1 MRSATVALLALLSS
15 SCGRA
20 APPAP
25 VPPLTTGTPAA
36 SAPAPAAPSSADAG
50 IAPHTEGARPP
61 VEASF
66 VDLPAKVEGGPC
78 VHILVAAVKGKG
90 IARGV
95 TLAPGDVLA
104 LSHAETLEITGSGV
118 AAVVRSDSP
127 CAVRD
132 RPAEERVVVR
142 ASKAPELTW
151 AKGTMHAHL
160 DVEKDVSPDVYLG
173 RLSGTA
179 AVAEH
184 THDGSWEILLAI
196 DAAGTFTL
204 DGVPKRLGA
213 RQVVLVPPGTKHA
226 WTPDPGSTLTAV
238 QLYAP
243 PGPEQRFR
251 KLAAGGK

>member
-1 MRSATVALLALLSS
+1 MRCAPAALFALLSLA
-15 SCGRA
+15 CGRA

-25 VPPLTTGTPAA
+25 VPPLTTGTPPPAA
-36 SAPAPAAPSSADAG
+36 SAPPAHAAVAPRSD
-50 IAPHTEGARPP
+50 GARPP

-78 VHILVAAVKGKG
+78 VRVLVAAVKGKAV
-90 IARGV
+90 ARGT
-95 TLAPGDVLA
+95 TLEAGDVLA
-104 LSHAETLEITGSGV
+104 LAHAEPLEITGAGV
-118 AAVVRSDSP
+118 AAVVRSDTP

-132 RPAEERVVVR
+132 RPAEERVVVK

-179 AVAEH
+179 SVPEH

-213 RQVVLVPPGTKHA
+213 RQVVLVPPGVKHA
-226 WTPDPGSTLTAV
+226 WSPDPGSTLTAV

-251 KLAAGGK
+251 KLAAGEK